1 MAFEKEG
8 GPGRVGPVLG
18 RSLLFYLGAVR
29 LFESPPQDWRLPNL
43 LRRGLLIYQRSA
55 FLNRVRHGMVGLI
68 YPKIASSV
76 SGTQVGRKLADAE
89 LVVLIQ
95 MVSNPDK
102 SVDL

>member
-1 MAFEKEG
+1 M
-8 GPGRVGPVLG
+8 PI
-18 RSLLFYLGAVR
+18 LFGWLM
-29 LFESPPQDWRLPNL
+29 F
-43 LRRGLLIYQRSA
+43 
-55 FLNRVRHGMVGLI
+55 
-68 YPKIASSV
+68 ASSM